1 MNRIATLAFFAIA
14 NFALAGS
21 SYAQSNGVQATVPFD
36 FTVQNK
42 LLPAGTYQ
50 LKQEHGSHVIQI
62 RNRDKGVAALT
73 IVDQDGN
80 RSPKGGRLIFN
91 RYGDQYFLSEIL
103 CDDADMNYKLP
114 TSKTEKKTRLDEAR
128 LKTASQTLVAA
139 R

>member
-1 MNRIATLAFFAIA
+1 MNRIATLAIFAIA

-21 SYAQSNGVQATVPFD
+21 SYAQSSGVQATVPFD

-42 LLPAGTYQ
+42 LLPAGTYT
-50 LKQEHGSHVIQI
+50 LKPERGTHIIQI
-62 RNRDKGVAALT
+62 RNRDKGYAALT